1 MKTTLLSL
9 FISFTC
15 LFGFSQIE
23 LQPNPSDINSG
34 TFVLKY
40 GEFGD
45 YSIFD
50 PMSNPNLYLYTGLQ
64 TDTDPLTWDYNDG
77 EFLVSNLGQMIP
89 LTYDNT
95 LGYYIATFNPKTRT
109 YFEEATLSMT
119 TIPENTEVFDWYFL
133 ITTNDLSRQS
143 ADLKG
148 TDYGFNSSTV
158 LDVDNYT
165 NTNDIIVLNGS
176 IKFLKQGQYNLSV
189 YDVLGK
195 RIKKETINNSGELLY
210 DLKLRS
216 SGLYIVQITSGS
228 TKKTVKVLKH

>member
-50 PMSNPNLYLYTGLQ
+50 PLSNPNLYLYTGLQ

-77 EFLVSNLGQMIP
+77 EFLSSNLGQMIP
-89 LTYDNT
+89 LTYDNA
-95 LGYYIATFNPKTRT
+95 LGYYVAIFNPKTRQ
-109 YFEEATLSMT
+109 YFEEATQSMT
-119 TIPENTEVFDWYFL
+119 TLPENTVVFDWYFL

-158 LDVDNYT
+158 LSVDNYT
-165 NTNDIIVLNGS
+165 NTNDIIVLNGN

-228 TKKTVKVLKH
+228 TKRTVKVLKH